1 MGRALGLL
9 CVLVASAALM
19 LPVLPNLALI
29 SQLTIAWLGAVM
41 LCGFS
46 LYAASAQFDILVS
59 NSKWLP
65 YFKRAVVLVAA
76 GLLMA
81 TWVVWRADLRLQD
94 QLDPA
99 LESVVTRVVFRIES
113 MVRDQSDS
121 MRFDARVLDPVPA
134 GVPRHIEVSWRAGMD
149 TERRE
154 ILPGQVWRAAL
165 ILRAPRGLVNPHG
178 FDFEGHA
185 FARNVRALG
194 RVRGV
199 PIWQHDEPWG
209 SLLVVIGRVRQ
220 ILRARMR
227 KNLDQKIYGAVL
239 IALAIGD
246 QDSVRPEHWR
256 VFNLTGITHLVSI
269 SGSHVTM
276 IAAMGGWL
284 MLIVGRRLRFRQR
297 ALCEWIPA
305 RVLATFASVVVGL
318 GYCLLAGWGVPARR
332 TFFMLLVVC
341 IALMLRL
348 PVSMSGVLCF
358 AAGALVVIDPWA
370 PLATGFWL
378 SFGAVAVLFSAAQ
391 VTLARSDVQSVLSR
405 LWIALREATRL
416 QWLITVAMTP
426 PLAFLF
432 QQMSLSS
439 PFANALAIPVVSF
452 VVTPLALL
460 AALLSVFPNVDL
472 VTSWLA
478 ELAHAALY
486 GVLIP
491 IAWLAQAPWSAVDV
505 AAMPWVWLLVSLAG
519 VVWAL
524 APQGAPLRWAGWF
537 LMMPA
542 LAWQPERP
550 VHGDWT
556 LTAMDVGQGAA
567 ILVRTARHTLLFDVG
582 PTMGQTDA
590 GQRVVVPL
598 LRALG
603 VRAIDAIVLSHADL
617 DHTGG
622 LESVYAE
629 HVIPL
634 SYASF
639 DVMGLLR
646 ERVRRRRVRSHLRHF
661 RGDDPTHSE
670 TSFSRNLQVQRCESG
685 VTWRWDGVTFAFL
698 HPGRTQHNIEAVHK
712 VGKGSSKVRTN
723 AQSCVLKISG
733 SHHTVLLPGD
743 LPAQQERGLVIQQ
756 GPLLDVDVV
765 VMAHHGSATSSSPD
779 FVRAVR
785 PLHALALVGY
795 RNRFAHPDAQVEG
808 RWRRAGATVWRSD
821 THGAITVRSQQA
833 ELTVASQRDLS
844 RRYWHQKYKK

>member
-9 CVLVASAALM
+9 CVLVASYALM
-19 LPVLPNLALI
+19 LPMLPNLATI
-29 SQLTIAWLGAVM
+29 SQVTIAWLGAAV
-41 LCGFS
+41 LCGIS
-46 LYAASAQFDILVS
+46 HLTLSPQLHIKIS
-59 NSKWLP
+59 NFKWLP
-65 YFKRAVVLVAA
+65 YCKRAVLLVSA

-81 TWVVWRADLRLQD
+81 TWVVWRAELRLQD
-94 QLDPA
+94 RLDPA

-121 MRFDARVLDPVPA
+121 LRFDARVLDPVPA

-149 TERRE
+149 AERSE
-154 ILPGQVWRAAL
+154 IMPGQVWRAAL

-209 SLLVVIGRVRQ
+209 SLSVVIGRVRQ

-246 QDSVRPEHWR
+246 QDSVRSEHWR

-305 RVLATFASVVVGL
+305 RVLAAFASVVVGL

-378 SFGAVAVLFSAAQ
+378 SFGAVAVLFSATQ
-391 VTLARSDVQSVLSR
+391 LALVRNDVMRVWQR
-405 LWIALREATRL
+405 LWIALCEATRL
-416 QWLITVAMTP
+416 QWLITIAMTP

-432 QQMSLSS
+432 QQVSVSS

-452 VVTPLALL
+452 IVTPLALL
-460 AALLSVFPNVDL
+460 VALLSVLPNADL
-472 VTSWLA
+472 LTSWLA
-478 ELAHAALY
+478 MLAHAALH

-491 IAWLAQAPWSAVDV
+491 ITWLAHAPWSAMDV
-505 AAMPWVWLLVSLAG
+505 AAMPLGWLVVSLVG
-519 VVWAL
+519 TVWAL
-524 APQGAPLRWAGWF
+524 APRGIPVRWTGWF
-537 LMMPA
+537 LILPG

-550 VHGDWT
+550 THGDWT

-567 ILVRTARHTLLFDVG
+567 ILVRTAGHNLLFDAG

-590 GQRVVVPL
+590 GQRIVIPL
-598 LRALG
+598 LRAFD
-603 VRAIDAIVLSHADL
+603 VRTIDAVVLSHADL

-622 LESVYAE
+622 LESIYAE
-629 HVIPL
+629 RVIPL

-639 DVMGLLR
+639 DVAALLK
-646 ERVRRRRVRSHLRHF
+646 ERLRRRRMRSYLRHSESQ
-661 RGDDPTHSE
+661 DPVESE
-670 TSFSRNLQVQRCESG
+670 PSFLRNLHVRRCEAG
-685 VTWRWDGVTFAFL
+685 VTWRWDGVTFSFL
-698 HPGRTQHNIEAVHK
+698 HPGQTQSDPGLADK
-712 VGKGSSKVRTN
+712 VGKRSSKVRTN

-733 SHHTVLLPGD
+733 SHHAALLPGD
-743 LPAQQERGLVIQQ
+743 LPALQERSLVIQQ
-756 GPLLDVDVV
+756 GELLDVDVV
-765 VMAHHGSATSSSPD
+765 VMAHHGSATSSSLE

-795 RNRFAHPDAQVEG
+795 RNRFEHPDAQVTS
-808 RWRRAGATVWRSD
+808 RWRRVGAAVWRSD
-821 THGAITVRSQQA
+821 LHGALTVRSQQA
-833 ELTVASQRDLS
+833 VLKVMGQRDLN
-844 RRYWHQKYKK
+844 RRYWHPKY

>member
-1 MGRALGLL
+1 MGRILGLL
-9 CVLVASAALM
+9 CVAVASYVLTLPALPSLERLCGMTCM
-19 LPVLPNLALI
+19 LACVGVVVMRLGGNRSVPADTCQFYSKRILVIKRILLI
-29 SQLTIAWLGAVM
+29 SLM
-41 LCGFS
+41 
-46 LYAASAQFDILVS
+46 ASS
-59 NSKWLP
+59 
-65 YFKRAVVLVAA
+65 
-76 GLLMA
+76 MA
-81 TWVVWRADLRLQD
+81 TWVVWRAELRLQD
-94 QLDPA
+94 RLDPVH
-99 LESVVTRVVFRIES
+99 ENVVTRVVFRIES
-113 MVRDQSDS
+113 MVRDQLDS

-134 GVPRHIEVSWRAGMD
+134 GVPRHIEVSWRAGLD
-149 TERRE
+149 AERTE
-154 ILPGQVWRAAL
+154 LMPGQVWRGAL

-209 SLLVVIGRVRQ
+209 SLSVVVGRVRQ

-246 QDSVRPEHWR
+246 QDSVRSEHWR

-305 RVLATFASVVVGL
+305 RVLAAFASVVVGL

-378 SFGAVAVLFSAAQ
+378 SFGAVAVLFSAAR
-391 VTLARSDVQSVLSR
+391 LALVRNDVKRVWQRV
-405 LWIALREATRL
+405 WIALCEATRL
-416 QWLITVAMTP
+416 QWLITIAMTP

-432 QQMSLSS
+432 QQVSFSS
-439 PFANALAIPVVSF
+439 PFANALAIPIVSF
-452 VVTPLALL
+452 IVTPLALL
-460 AALLSVFPNVDL
+460 VALLSVLPNVDL
-472 VTSWLA
+472 LTSWLA
-478 ELAHAALY
+478 MLAHAALH

-491 IAWLAQAPWSAVDV
+491 ITWLAQAPWGAMDV
-505 AAMPWVWLLVSLAG
+505 AAMPLGWLVVSLVG
-519 VVWAL
+519 MVWAL
-524 APQGAPLRWAGWF
+524 APLGTPVRWTGWF
-537 LMMPA
+537 LMLPA

-550 VHGDWT
+550 AHGDWT

-567 ILVRTARHTLLFDVG
+567 ILVRTAGHNLLFDAG

-590 GQRVVVPL
+590 GQRVVIPL

-603 VRAIDAIVLSHADL
+603 VRTIDTVVLSHADL

-622 LESVYAE
+622 LESIYAE
-629 HVIPL
+629 RVIPL

-639 DVMGLLR
+639 DVAALLQ
-646 ERVRRRRVRSHLRHF
+646 ERLRRRRMRSYFL
-661 RGDDPTHSE
+661 HSE
-670 TSFSRNLQVQRCESG
+670 RNDPVESEPSFLRNLHVRRCEAG
-685 VTWRWDGVTFAFL
+685 VTWRWDGVTFSFL
-698 HPGRTQHNIEAVHK
+698 HPGQTQRDLGFTNN
-712 VGKGSSKVRTN
+712 VGKKSSKVRTN
-723 AQSCVLKISG
+723 AESCVLKISG
-733 SHHTVLLPGD
+733 SHHTGLLPGD
-743 LPAQQERGLVIQQ
+743 LPAQQERGLVTQH
-756 GPLLDVDVV
+756 GEVLKVDVV
-765 VMAHHGSATSSSPD
+765 VVPHHGSATSSSPE
-779 FVRAVR
+779 FVHAVR
-785 PLHALALVGY
+785 PRHALALVGY
-795 RNRFAHPDAQVEG
+795 RNRFEHPDAQVTS
-808 RWRRAGATVWRSD
+808 RWRRVGATVWRSD
-821 THGAITVRSQQA
+821 LHGAITVRSQQA
-833 ELTVASQRDLS
+833 VLQVKGQRDLNQ
-844 RRYWHQKYKK
+844 RYWHLKH

>member
-9 CVLVASAALM
+9 CVLVASYALM
-19 LPVLPNLALI
+19 LPALPNLAIL
-29 SQLTIAWLGAVM
+29 SQMTIGWLGAVL

-46 LYAASAQFDILVS
+46 LDAASTRFHIQLSDCE
-59 NSKWLP
+59 WLP
-65 YFKRAVVLVAA
+65 YCKRVVVLVAV
-76 GLLMA
+76 GLVMA

-94 QLDPA
+94 RLDPA

-121 MRFDARVLDPVPA
+121 MRFDARILEPIPA
-134 GVPRHIEVSWRAGMD
+134 GVPRHIEVSWRAGVD
-149 TERRE
+149 AERRE
-154 ILPGQVWRAAL
+154 IMPGQVWRAAL
-165 ILRAPRGLVNPHG
+165 ILRSPRGLVNPHG
-178 FDFEGHA
+178 FDYEGHA

-199 PIWQHDEPWG
+199 PNWQRDESWG
-209 SLLVVIGRVRQ
+209 SLSVVVGRARQ
-220 ILRARMR
+220 TLRARMR
-227 KNLDQKIYGAVL
+227 QSLDQKRYAAVL

-305 RVLATFASVVVGL
+305 RVLAAFASAMVGL

-341 IALMLRL
+341 VALMLRL

-358 AAGALVVIDPWA
+358 AACALVVIDPWA

-391 VTLARSDVQSVLSR
+391 VTLARSDAQGVWSR
-405 LWIALREATRL
+405 LWIGLCEATRL
-416 QWLITVAMTP
+416 QWLITIAMTP

-432 QQMSLSS
+432 QQVSLSS
-439 PFANALAIPVVSF
+439 PFANALAIPIVSF
-452 VVTPLALL
+452 IVTPLALL
-460 AALLSVFPNVDL
+460 VALLSVLPNVDL
-472 VTSWLA
+472 ITSWLA
-478 ELAHAALY
+478 VLAHTALH

-491 IAWLAQAPWSAVDV
+491 ITWLGQAPWSALDV
-505 AAMPWVWLLVSLAG
+505 AAMPWVWLVVSLAG
-519 VVWAL
+519 AVWAL
-524 APQGAPLRWAGWF
+524 APQGTPVRWTGWF
-537 LMMPA
+537 LMLPA

-550 VHGDWT
+550 THGEWT
-556 LTAMDVGQGAA
+556 MTVMDVGQGAA
-567 ILVRTARHTLLFDVG
+567 ILVRTARHSLLFDVG
-582 PTMGQTDA
+582 PTMGHTDA
-590 GQRVVVPL
+590 GQRIIIPL

-603 VRAIDAIVLSHADL
+603 VRAIDAVVLSHADL

-622 LESVYAE
+622 LESIYAE
-629 HVIPL
+629 RVIPL

-639 DVMGLLR
+639 DVMGLLQ
-646 ERVRRRRVRSHLRHF
+646 ERVRRRRVRSHLRHSE
-661 RGDDPTHSE
+661 GNDPADSE
-670 TSFSRNLQVQRCESG
+670 PSFLRNLHVQRCESG

-698 HPGRTQHNIEAVHK
+698 HPGQTLHIVGAVHK
-712 VGKGSSKVRTN
+712 VGKEASKVRTN

-743 LPAQQERGLVIQQ
+743 LPAQQERRLAIQQ
-756 GPLLDVDVV
+756 GKLLDADVV
-765 VMAHHGSATSSSPD
+765 VMAHHGSATSSS
-779 FVRAVR
+779 
-785 PLHALALVGY
+785 
-795 RNRFAHPDAQVEG
+795 
-808 RWRRAGATVWRSD
+808 
-821 THGAITVRSQQA
+821 
-833 ELTVASQRDLS
+833 
-844 RRYWHQKYKK
+844 

>member
-1 MGRALGLL
+1 MGRIFGLL
-9 CVLVASAALM
+9 CVAVASYTLS
-19 LPVLPNLALI
+19 LSVLPSIEFLYGTTCALAAAWIVLSRLCREASVTEATRQLNSRWISLIKRVLCTALI
-29 SQLTIAWLGAVM
+29 GS
-41 LCGFS
+41 
-46 LYAASAQFDILVS
+46 
-59 NSKWLP
+59 
-65 YFKRAVVLVAA
+65 
-76 GLLMA
+76 LMA

-94 QLDPA
+94 RLDPE
-99 LESVVTRVVFRIES
+99 LESVVTRVVFRVES

-121 MRFDARVLDPVPA
+121 MRFDARVLEPIPA
-134 GVPRHIEVSWRAGMD
+134 GVPRHIEVSWRHDANV
-149 TERRE
+149 ERKE
-154 ILPGQVWRAAL
+154 VVPGQVWRAAL

-178 FDFEGHA
+178 FDYEGYA

-199 PIWQHDEPWG
+199 PIWQRNESWG
-209 SLLVVIGRVRQ
+209 SLSVVIGRVRQ
-220 ILRARMR
+220 TLRARMR
-227 KNLDQKIYGAVL
+227 QNLGQKTYAAVL

-305 RVLATFASVVVGL
+305 RVLAAFASVIVGL

-378 SFGAVAVLFSAAQ
+378 SFGAVAVLFSATQ
-391 VTLARSDVQSVLSR
+391 LTLARSDVQHVWPR
-405 LWIALREATRL
+405 VWIALCEATRL
-416 QWLITVAMTP
+416 QWLITMAMTP

-432 QQMSLSS
+432 QQVSLSS
-439 PFANALAIPVVSF
+439 PLANALAIPVVSF
-452 VVTPLALL
+452 IVTPLALL
-460 AALLSVFPNVDL
+460 VALLSVFPNGDL
-472 VTSWLA
+472 FASWLA
-478 ELAHAALY
+478 ELAHAALH

-491 IAWLAQAPWSAVDV
+491 ITWLAQAPWSAFDV
-505 AAMPWVWLLVSLAG
+505 AAMPLVWLCVSLAG

-524 APQGAPLRWAGWF
+524 APQGTPVRWTGWF
-537 LMMPA
+537 FMLPA

-550 VHGDWT
+550 AYGDWT

-567 ILVRTARHTLLFDVG
+567 ILVQTAGHDLLFDVG

-590 GQRVVVPL
+590 GQRIVIPL

-603 VRAIDAIVLSHADL
+603 VRAIDAVVLSHADL
-617 DHTGG
+617 DHIGG
-622 LESVYAE
+622 LESVYAQ
-629 HVIPL
+629 HMIPL

-639 DVMGLLR
+639 DVKALLQ
-646 ERVRRRRVRSHLRHF
+646 ERLRRGRMRTHLQ
-661 RGDDPTHSE
+661 HSE
-670 TSFSRNLQVQRCESG
+670 NDDLAESEPSFARHLQVRRCESG
-685 VTWRWDGVTFAFL
+685 VTWRWDGVTFSFL
-698 HPGRTQHNIEAVHK
+698 HPGQTLNILGVVHK
-712 VGKGSSKVRTN
+712 AGKGSSKVRTN

-733 SHHTVLLPGD
+733 SHHSVLLPGD

-756 GPLLDVDVV
+756 GKVLDVDVV
-765 VMAHHGSATSSSPD
+765 VMGHHGSATSSSPE
-779 FVRAVR
+779 FVRAVS
-785 PLHALALVGY
+785 PQHALALVGY
-795 RNRFAHPDAQVEG
+795 RNRFKHPDTQVG
-808 RWRRAGATVWRSD
+808 NRWRRVGAKVWRSD
-821 THGAITVRSQQA
+821 LHGAVTVRSQQSV
-833 ELTVASQRDLS
+833 LDVVGQRDLN
-844 RRYWHQKYKK
+844 RRYWHPKH

>member
-9 CVLVASAALM
+9 CVLVASCALI
-19 LPVLPNLALI
+19 LPALPSLALL
-29 SQLTIAWLGAVM
+29 SQLT
-41 LCGFS
+41 
-46 LYAASAQFDILVS
+46 
-59 NSKWLP
+59 
-65 YFKRAVVLVAA
+65 VVLLGITLLYGVSQYGVVTRFHIQPHEHKWARHCERAFMLVFA

-94 QLDPA
+94 RLDPA

-121 MRFDARVLDPVPA
+121 LRFDARILDPVPS
-134 GVPRHIEVSWRAGMD
+134 GVPRDIEVSWRAGVD
-149 TERRE
+149 AERRE
-154 ILPGQVWRAAL
+154 VMPGQVWRAAL

-178 FDFEGHA
+178 FDYEGHA

-199 PIWQHDEPWG
+199 PIWQRDESWS
-209 SLLVVIGRVRQ
+209 SLSVVVGRVRQ
-220 ILRARMR
+220 ALRARMR
-227 KNLDQKIYGAVL
+227 QNLGQKLYAAVL

-246 QDSVRPEHWR
+246 QDSVRSEHWR

-305 RVLATFASVVVGL
+305 RVLAAFASVIVGL

-341 IALMLRL
+341 LALMLRL

-370 PLATGFWL
+370 PLSTGFWL

-391 VTLARSDVQSVLSR
+391 VMLERKHVMRVWQR
-405 LWIALREATRL
+405 LWIALCEATRL
-416 QWLITVAMTP
+416 QWLITIAMTP

-432 QQMSLSS
+432 QQVSLSS
-439 PFANALAIPVVSF
+439 PFANALAIPVVSLI
-452 VVTPLALL
+452 VTPLALL
-460 AALLSVFPNVDL
+460 VALLSVLPNVDL
-472 VTSWLA
+472 LTSWLA
-478 ELAHAALY
+478 VLAHAALH

-491 IAWLAQAPWSAVDV
+491 ITWLAQAPWSALDV
-505 AAMPWVWLLVSLAG
+505 AAMPLGWLVVSLAG
-519 VVWAL
+519 TVWAL
-524 APQGAPLRWAGWF
+524 APLGTPVRWTGWF
-537 LMMPA
+537 FMLPA

-550 VHGDWT
+550 AHGDWT

-567 ILVRTARHTLLFDVG
+567 ILVRTAGHNLLFDVG
-582 PTMGQTDA
+582 PPIGQTDA
-590 GQRVVVPL
+590 GQRVVIPF
-598 LRALG
+598 LRALR

-622 LESVYAE
+622 LESVYTERA
-629 HVIPL
+629 IPL

-639 DVMGLLR
+639 DVVALLR
-646 ERVRRRRVRSHLRHF
+646 ERLQRRHMRAGLRRSESNGPAQSEATALRKLHVR
-661 RGDDPTHSE
+661 
-670 TSFSRNLQVQRCESG
+670 RCESG
-685 VTWRWDGVTFAFL
+685 VTWRWDGVTFSFL
-698 HPGRTQHNIEAVHK
+698 HPGQAPHSLAVINK
-712 VGKGSSKVRTN
+712 ARKGLSKVRTN

-733 SHHTVLLPGD
+733 VHHTVLLPGD
-743 LPAQQERGLVIQQ
+743 LPAQQERGLVNQH
-756 GPLLDVDVV
+756 GDLLDVDVV
-765 VMAHHGSATSSSPD
+765 VMAHHGSATSSSPE

-785 PLHALALVGY
+785 PRHALALVGY

-808 RWRRAGATVWRSD
+808 RWWRVGATVWRSD
-821 THGAITVRSQQA
+821 IHGAITVRSQQT
-833 ELTVASQRDLS
+833 ELTVVGQRDLT
-844 RRYWHQKYKK
+844 RRYWHPKY

>member
-9 CVLVASAALM
+9 CVLVASYALT
-19 LPVLPNLALI
+19 LPVLPSLAIL
-29 SQLTIAWLGAVM
+29 SQVTIAWLGAM
-41 LCGFS
+41 TFS
-46 LYAASAQFDILVS
+46 GILLYVVTTRLHRQRC
-59 NSKWLP
+59 NCKWLP
-65 YFKRAVVLVAA
+65 YCERAFVLIFA

-81 TWVVWRADLRLQD
+81 TWVVWRAELRLQD
-94 QLDPA
+94 RLDPA

-121 MRFDARVLDPVPA
+121 MRFEARVLEPVPL
-134 GVPRHIEVSWRAGMD
+134 GVPRDIEVSWRAGVD
-149 TERRE
+149 AERRE
-154 ILPGQVWRAAL
+154 VMPGQVWRAAL

-178 FDFEGHA
+178 FDYEGHA

-199 PIWQHDEPWG
+199 PTWQRDESWG
-209 SLLVVIGRVRQ
+209 SLSVVVGRVRQ
-220 ILRARMR
+220 TLRVRMR
-227 KNLDQKIYGAVL
+227 QNLDQKLYAAVL

-297 ALCEWIPA
+297 ALSEWIPA
-305 RVLATFASVVVGL
+305 RVLAAFASVVVGL

-341 IALMLRL
+341 LALMLRL

-391 VTLARSDVQSVLSR
+391 ATLAYTDVKRAWQRV
-405 LWIALREATRL
+405 WIALCEATRL
-416 QWLITVAMTP
+416 QWLITIAMTP

-432 QQMSLSS
+432 QQVSLSS

-452 VVTPLALL
+452 IVTPLALL
-460 AALLSVFPNVDL
+460 VALLSVLPNVDL
-472 VTSWLA
+472 LTSWLGM
-478 ELAHAALY
+478 LAHAALH

-491 IAWLAQAPWSAVDV
+491 ITWIAQAPWSAVDV
-505 AAMPWVWLLVSLAG
+505 AAMPLVWLVISLAG
-519 VVWAL
+519 TVWAL
-524 APQGAPLRWAGWF
+524 APLGTPVRWTGWF
-537 LMMPA
+537 LMLPA

-550 VHGDWT
+550 AHGDWA

-567 ILVRTARHTLLFDVG
+567 ILVRTTGHNLLFDTG
-582 PTMGQTDA
+582 PSMGQTDA
-590 GQRVVVPL
+590 GQRVVIPL

-603 VRAIDAIVLSHADL
+603 VRAIDAVVLSHADL

-622 LESVYAE
+622 LESIYTE
-629 HVIPL
+629 REIPL
-634 SYASF
+634 SFASF
-639 DVMGLLR
+639 DVAGLLQ
-646 ERVRRRRVRSHLRHF
+646 ERLRRRRMRSQLRHSE
-661 RGDDPTHSE
+661 RDDPVE
-670 TSFSRNLQVQRCESG
+670 TEATFLRNLHVRRCESG
-685 VTWRWDGVTFAFL
+685 VTWRWDGVTFTFL
-698 HPGRTQHNIEAVHK
+698 HPGQSQDNLSGVNV
-712 VGKGSSKVRTN
+712 VGKRSSKVRTN

-743 LPAQQERGLVIQQ
+743 LPAQQERDVVAQHRK
-756 GPLLDVDVV
+756 LLDVDVV
-765 VMAHHGSATSSSPD
+765 VVPHHGSASSSSSE
-779 FVRAVR
+779 FVHAVR
-785 PLHALALVGY
+785 PRHALALVGY
-795 RNRFAHPDAQVEG
+795 RNRFEHPDPLVES

-821 THGAITVRSQQA
+821 THGAITVRSQQT
-833 ELTVASQRDLS
+833 ELTVAGQRDLS
-844 RRYWHQKYKK
+844 RRYWHPNY